1 MDKNTHGFSTQSIHA
16 GTEPDPA
23 TGARVTPIYQT
34 ASYVFK
40 DTEHAANLFALKELG
55 YIYSRLTNPTVGA
68 LENKLAALEGGA
80 GATCTS
86 CGHAA
91 QLLTFFTLM
100 RPGDEFIAA
109 NKLYGGSINQFTNS
123 FPRSFGWKCK
133 FVDPDSMDAFK
144 KAITPKT
151 KAIFVESLANPGGVI
166 VDLEAIAK
174 IAAEAGIPLIVDNTM
189 ATSYLCRPFDYG
201 ASLVVYSTTKF
212 MSGHGNS
219 LGGAV
224 IDSGKFDW
232 SASEKYPALS
242 EPEPGYHGLKFHETF
257 GELAFT
263 FYAHAVGLRDLGPN
277 QQPTNAWLTSLGI
290 ETLSL
295 RMQKHSDNALAVAQY
310 LEKHAA
316 VEWVNYAG
324 LESSPYRKFREKYM
338 PKGAGAVFTFGV
350 KGGFEAGK
358 QVVEGVKLF
367 SHLANIGDTRSL
379 IIHPASTTH
388 SQLDAAELVAA
399 GAGPEVLRLSVGIE
413 DVDDLIADLEQA
425 LARMV

>member
-242 EPEPGYHGLKFHETF
+242 EPEPDYCF
-257 GELAFT
+257 
-263 FYAHAVGLRDLGPN
+263 
-277 QQPTNAWLTSLGI
+277 
-290 ETLSL
+290 
-295 RMQKHSDNALAVAQY
+295 
-310 LEKHAA
+310 
-316 VEWVNYAG
+316 
-324 LESSPYRKFREKYM
+324 
-338 PKGAGAVFTFGV
+338 
-350 KGGFEAGK
+350 
-358 QVVEGVKLF
+358 
-367 SHLANIGDTRSL
+367 
-379 IIHPASTTH
+379 
-388 SQLDAAELVAA
+388 
-399 GAGPEVLRLSVGIE
+399 
-413 DVDDLIADLEQA
+413 
-425 LARMV
+425 